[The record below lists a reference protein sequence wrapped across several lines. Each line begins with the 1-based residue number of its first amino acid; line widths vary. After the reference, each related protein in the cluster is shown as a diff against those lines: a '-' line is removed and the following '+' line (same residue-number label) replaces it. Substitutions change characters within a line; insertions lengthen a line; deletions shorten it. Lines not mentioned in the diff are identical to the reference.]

1 MAKHRTQLFLEQ
13 DQYESLADLADR
25 QQCSIS
31 ELVRDFVDLGLDQA
45 RERKQARMDALEELT
60 QIRRRVAQREG
71 RISEDP
77 VAAARAERGRQQD
90 EMLRPDRAR

>member
-31 ELVRDFVDLGLDQA
+31 ELVRDFVNVGLDQL
-45 RERKQARMDALEELT
+45 RERKQARLEALETLT

-71 RISEDP
+71 RISEEP
-77 VAAARAERGRQQD
+77 VAAARAERELQQD
-90 EMLRPDRAR
+90 AVLRPGLKR